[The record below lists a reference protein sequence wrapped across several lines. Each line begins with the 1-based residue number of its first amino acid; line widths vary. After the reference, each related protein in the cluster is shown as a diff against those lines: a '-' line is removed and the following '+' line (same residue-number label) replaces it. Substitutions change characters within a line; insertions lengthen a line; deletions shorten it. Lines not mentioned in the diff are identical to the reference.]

1 MLFVFIWLVVV
12 IISRRV
18 EFMESKKTVSLV
30 LGSGG
35 AKGLAH
41 IGVIRWL
48 EEQGFS
54 IASVSGSSIGA
65 LVGGIYAAGKLDE
78 FEAWVRAITKANMVT
93 LMDISWGR
101 GGLIK
106 GDKIISTLTDL
117 VGDQTIEELP
127 ICYTAVATDIQAERE
142 VWLNSGSL
150 FQAIRASISL
160 PLFFTPVQLDGLT
173 LIDGGVLNPVPI
185 APTFS
190 DKTDLTI
197 AVNLGASVQ
206 EEFAMPRQSAAIEQ
220 SDNQDLQNKISRFF
234 KGFQRTEPDKQERD
248 WSAYDVA
255 NQAFDA
261 MQSTLARQKLAVYPP
276 DLVVDIDRNACGTLE
291 FNRATE
297 MIDLGYERAG
307 KCLKAL
313 KSGGCNQE

>member
-1 MLFVFIWLVVV
+1 MG
-12 IISRRV
+12 SD
-18 EFMESKKTVSLV
+18 KKRVSLV

-48 EEQGFS
+48 EENGFE

-65 LVGGIYAAGKLDE
+65 LVGGIYAAGKLGE
-78 FEAWVRAITKANMVT
+78 FEKWVRAITKADMVT

-106 GDKIISTLTDL
+106 GDKIINTLTDL
-117 VGDQTIEELP
+117 VGDKTIEDLP
-127 ICYTAVATDIQAERE
+127 VSFTAVATDIRGERE

-160 PLFFTPVQLDGLT
+160 PMFFTPVQIDGLT

-185 APTFS
+185 APTFG

-197 AVNLGASVQ
+197 AVNLGARVQ
-206 EEFAMPRQSAAIEQ
+206 EESSTPHKRISVEK
-220 SDNQDLQNKISRFF
+220 DENPDLQNKIARFF
-234 KGFQRTEPDKQERD
+234 KNFQKPEQEREERD
-248 WSAYDVA
+248 WSASEIA

-276 DLVVDIDRNACGTLE
+276 DMVVEIARNACGTLE
-291 FNRATE
+291 FNRAAE
-297 MIDLGYERAG
+297 MIDLGYQRAEL
-307 KCLKAL
+307 CLKAL
-313 KSGGCNQE
+313 KSVDAKTQGQHVIIPHGHEVY

>member
-1 MLFVFIWLVVV
+1 MG
-12 IISRRV
+12 SD
-18 EFMESKKTVSLV
+18 KKRVSLV

-48 EEQGFS
+48 EENGFE

-65 LVGGIYAAGKLDE
+65 LVGGIYAAGKLGE
-78 FEAWVRAITKANMVT
+78 FEKWVRAITKADMVT

-106 GDKIISTLTDL
+106 GDKIINTLTDL

-127 ICYTAVATDIQAERE
+127 VRFTAVATDIRGERE

-160 PLFFTPVQLDGLT
+160 PMFFTPVQIDGLT

-185 APTFS
+185 APTFG

-197 AVNLGASVQ
+197 AVNLGARVQ
-206 EEFAMPRQSAAIEQ
+206 EESATPHKTLSVDKDE
-220 SDNQDLQNKISRFF
+220 NPDLQNKIARFF
-234 KGFQRTEPDKQERD
+234 KNFQKSEPERQERD
-248 WSAYDVA
+248 WSASEVA

-276 DLVVDIDRNACGTLE
+276 DMVVEVARNACGTLE
-291 FNRATE
+291 FNRAAE
-297 MIDLGYERAG
+297 MIDLGYQRAEA
-307 KCLKAL
+307 CLKSL
-313 KSGGCNQE
+313 KFADSKAEGQHVIIPHGHEVY